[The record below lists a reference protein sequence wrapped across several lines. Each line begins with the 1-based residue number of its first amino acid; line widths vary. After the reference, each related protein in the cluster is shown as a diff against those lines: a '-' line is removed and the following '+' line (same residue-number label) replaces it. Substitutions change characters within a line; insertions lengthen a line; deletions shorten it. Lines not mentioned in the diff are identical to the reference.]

1 MRHAH
6 QMPSHLKPEVGMF
19 ERADPIVPPAV
30 LGTDQFL
37 EDIQVCGFD
46 AGSQAVAHA
55 LWERT
60 NLGNDPTEEVRG
72 QQDGGRLADA
82 SRPFRGAGC
91 ARCEFWDNAVT
102 LSFARELARGL
113 RLPWLPWLPWL
124 RTWIWGLGPRMLRR
138 SLFGTRCVSAGSHRA
153 PNGQCSVVRAWFEI
167 RHRTT

>member
-6 QMPSHLKPEVGMF
+6 QMPSHLEPEVGMF
-19 ERADPIVPPAV
+19 ERADPIVPTAV

-46 AGSQAVAHA
+46 ARSQAVAHA

-60 NLGNDPTEEVRG
+60 NLGDDPAQEVRG

-82 SRPFRGAGC
+82 SRPFSGAGC
-91 ARCEFWDNAVT
+91 ARCEFWNNAVT

-113 RLPWLPWLPWL
+113 WL
-124 RTWIWGLGPRMLRR
+124 RTRTWGCGPPMIRGVVL
-138 SLFGTRCVSAGSHRA
+138 GTRRVTNGSHRA
-153 PNGQCSVVRAWFEI
+153 PIVGCSVVRAWFKI
-167 RHRTT
+167 RHRAA

>member
-1 MRHAH
+1 
-6 QMPSHLKPEVGMF
+6 MPSHLEPEVGMF
-19 ERADPIVPPAV
+19 ERADPIVPTAV

-37 EDIQVCGFD
+37 EDIQVRGFD
-46 AGSQAVAHA
+46 AGSQAVSHA

-60 NLGNDPTEEVRG
+60 NLGDDPTQEVRG

-113 RLPWLPWLPWL
+113 RL
-124 RTWIWGLGPRMLRR
+124 RTRICGLGPSMI
-138 SLFGTRCVSAGSHRA
+138 SGALFGTRCVLDGSHRA
-153 PNGQCSVVRAWFEI
+153 AIIQCSVFSTWYEI
-167 RHRTT
+167 LHRTT